1 MKEEKLLK
9 DYKEK
14 NVENLI
20 YRFREMH
27 VMLDTDV
34 AFFFNTTVS
43 NLNRQMKRNIERFP
57 EDFCFQL
64 STIEMDDLRCQ
75 NGTTKLLSSKRRYN
89 PYVYTEE
96 GIIALAGVLNNET
109 AARASIE
116 ISRKFVEMRKMFFA
130 NSELLLMA
138 SDTKRELLEFE
149 NETNQKF
156 DELYRWKE
164 EKGLP
169 KDKVIS
175 EGKYFDAFE
184 FIPAIIK
191 EAKDNIVLV
200 DPYCDS
206 KALVFLNNKNK
217 DVSLTIYKGQ
227 HSKLKEEETKIFE
240 AQNGSTNVVT
250 KNPLHD
256 RFLIID
262 QKQCFLLGSSLNNAG
277 KSLLTITKIELDGAK
292 KQIIEEYPLL
302 TK

>member
-1 MKEEKLLK
+1 MKETNLPEII
-9 DYKEK
+9 
-14 NVENLI
+14 ENKPIECLI
-20 YRFREMH
+20 YEVRGMP
-27 VMLDTDV
+27 VMLDSDIAILFGEKTERV
-34 AFFFNTTVS
+34 NQ
-43 NLNRQMKRNIERFP
+43 QMKRNINRFP
-57 EDFCFQL
+57 DDFCFKL
-64 STIEMDDLRCQ
+64 NSKEFKILTLQ
-75 NGTTKLLSSKRRYN
+75 NAISKYKQGGRRTM
-89 PYVYTEE
+89 PYVYTEH
-96 GIIALAGVLNNET
+96 GIIALAGVLKSDI

-116 ISRKFVEMRKMFFA
+116 ISRKFVAMRKALLA
-130 NSELLLMA
+130 NSDLLLMTTE
-138 SDTKRELLEFE
+138 TKKELLEFK

-164 EKGLP
+164 EKELP

-184 FIPAIIK
+184 FITAIIK

-262 QKQCFLLGSSLNNAG
+262 QNKCFLLGSSLNNAG

-292 KQIIEEYPLL
+292 KQIIDEYPLL

>member
-1 MKEEKLLK
+1 MKETNLPEII
-9 DYKEK
+9 
-14 NVENLI
+14 ENKPIECLI
-20 YRFREMH
+20 YEVRGMP
-27 VMLDTDV
+27 VMLDSDV
-34 AFFFNTTVS
+34 AFFFSEKTERVNQ
-43 NLNRQMKRNIERFP
+43 QMKRNKNRFP
-57 EDFCFQL
+57 DDFCFKL
-64 STIEMDDLRCQ
+64 NSAEFKNLTLQ
-75 NGTTKLLSSKRRYN
+75 NARTSYGGRRSL
-89 PYVYTEE
+89 PYVYTEH
-96 GIIALAGVLNNET
+96 GIIALAGVLKSDI

-116 ISRKFVEMRKMFFA
+116 ISRKFVAMRKALLA
-130 NSELLLMA
+130 NSDLLLMTTE
-138 SDTKRELLEFE
+138 TKKELLEFK

-164 EKGLP
+164 EKELP

-184 FIPAIIK
+184 FITAIIK
-191 EAKDNIVLV
+191 EAIDNIVLV

-262 QKQCFLLGSSLNNAG
+262 QNKCFLLGSSLNNAG

-292 KQIIEEYPLL
+292 KQIIDEYPLL
-302 TK
+302 KK

>member
-9 DYKEK
+9 DCKEK

-27 VMLDTDV
+27 VTLDSDV

-64 STIEMDDLRCQ
+64 STSEMDDLRCQ

-164 EKGLP
+164 EKELP
-169 KDKVIS
+169 VDKIIS
-175 EGKYFDAFE
+175 EGKYFDAFDY
-184 FIPAIIK
+184 ITNIINSAK
-191 EAKDNIVLV
+191 ESLVLV

-206 KALVFLNNKNK
+206 KALVFLNHKPK
-217 DVSLTIYKGQ
+217 EVMLTIYKGI
-227 HSKLKEEETKIFE
+227 HSKLKDDEIELYR
-240 AQNGSTNVVT
+240 AQNGEVNVFV

-262 QKQCFLLGSSLNNAG
+262 HEQTYLLGSSLNSAG
-277 KSLLTITKIELDGAK
+277 KSLLAITKIKLDSAR
-292 KQIIEEYPLL
+292 KQIIKEYPL
-302 TK
+302 